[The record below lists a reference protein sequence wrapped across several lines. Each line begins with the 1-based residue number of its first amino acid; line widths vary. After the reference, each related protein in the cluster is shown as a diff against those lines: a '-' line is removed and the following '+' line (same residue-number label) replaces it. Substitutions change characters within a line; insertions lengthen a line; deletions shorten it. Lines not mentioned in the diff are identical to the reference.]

1 MLFPLIVSGQINCP
15 QNLPVTVLGNTSYC
29 VGSPGAS
36 LSVAEPYDSYEW
48 LPTSQNS
55 QSALLTL
62 GTYELV
68 VTHYTGCTDT
78 IDIEIDQVSNPPQ
91 PQLTASGPLEFCAGG
106 SVTLSGP
113 EGYAGYTWNSGSVGR
128 DITIYES
135 GTFVLS
141 VTDFIG
147 CSSSSNSLQ
156 VVVNPDPVAQFSPDL
171 DGFGISFNNL
181 STDASDYFWNFGD
194 GNTSTDFE
202 PSYTYSDTGSVNMYL
217 VASNN
222 CSSDTAFLSLNSV
235 DVQELGHQ
243 STVNLY
249 PNPVSGL
256 LNAEFSSPIVS
267 WKILSVAGAEIII
280 EQATILD
287 SSESLSLN
295 VSELKSGIYFLSA
308 VTQEGDFIFQRFIKQ

>member
-1 MLFPLIVSGQINCP
+1 M
-15 QNLPVTVLGNTSYC
+15 
-29 VGSPGAS
+29 GSPGAS

-91 PQLTASGPLEFCAGG
+91 PQLTVSGPLEFCAGG

-128 DITIYES
+128 DITVYES

-156 VVVNPDPVAQFSPDL
+156 VIVNPDPIAQFSPDL

-202 PSYTYSDTGSVNMYL
+202 PNYSYSDTGSVNMYL

-222 CSSDTAFLSLNSV
+222 CSSDTAFLTLNSV
-235 DVQELGHQ
+235 DVQELDNQ
-243 STVNLY
+243 RALKVY
-249 PNPVSGL
+249 PNPVSDRL
-256 LNAEFSSPIVS
+256 FVEFSSPVVS
-267 WKILSVAGAEIII
+267 CKILSVSGADI
-280 EQATILD
+280 A
-287 SSESLSLN
+287 LN
-295 VSELKSGIYFLSA
+295 EEMVHAHSTVASIDVSHLKNGHYFLSA
-308 VTQEGDFIFQRFIKQ
+308 VTEDGSLFFQRFLKR